1 MAAQQPPTG
10 QPAALDGAMHR
21 DGAERIGRAA
31 RVIAANVAV
40 ERADH
45 QPIRLQKSDE
55 QPLHVRGRSARR
67 SKALAHAP
75 RRSELNTAGDLTER
89 GSARTTTSVPAGVV
103 GIRSAAKCR
112 SRRRTRFRTC
122 ALPIALDTTNPT
134 RTRVSG
140 TRSACNTKVGRVTR
154 TPDRMV
160 RWKSAERVIRAF
172 LGSTG
177 VVDWFQAES
186 FSRPLRRRAATM
198 ARPAR
203 VRIRRRNPC
212 VRLRRRLLG
221 WNVRLLTGKL
231 PQIGSVTGSVV
242 DCRSRPSTLGPAT
255 F

>member
-1 MAAQQPPTG
+1 MAAQQPPAG
-10 QPAALDGAMHR
+10 QPAALGGAMHR
-21 DGAERIGRAA
+21 DGAQRVRRAA
-31 RVIAANVAV
+31 RVVATDVAV

-45 QPIRLQKSDE
+45 QPVRLQKTDE
-55 QPLHVRGRSARR
+55 KPLHALDRSARR
-67 SKALAHAP
+67 PRALVQAP
-75 RRSELNTAGDLTER
+75 GRSELNAAGDVAER

-103 GIRSAAKCR
+103 GSRSATRCR
-112 SRRRTRFRTC
+112 SRRRTRFRTT
-122 ALPIALDTTNPT
+122 ALPMPLDTTKPT
-134 RTRVSG
+134 KTRVSR
-140 TRSACNTKVGRVTR
+140 TRSACRTKVGRLTR

-186 FSRPLRRRAATM
+186 FVRPLRRRAATM

-203 VRIRRRNPC
+203 VRIRRRKPC

-221 WNVRLLTGKL
+221 WNVRLLTRKL
-231 PQIGSVTGSVV
+231 PQLAGNGSAG
-242 DCRSRPSTLGPAT
+242 DCRSRLWTLGSAT